1 MDKKLFPTCLAV
13 VLCCLFSLT
22 AFSAP
27 VFADECNAPAPE
39 DFRKVSE
46 GPGYVTLAWEPV
58 ESGASHL
65 LTVSEV
71 LADGSEVIVQTF
83 DGISAVTKKV
93 EGLKHRTRYKFRI
106 YTRCADGTP
115 SLIPSEVD
123 IITLIIELTLAGRKP
138 VNPQPVNCT
147 GIEYNNPE
155 NEWVGFR
162 IYRFDEGKVI
172 ENLFEF
178 EYHSEIN
185 LSSIKRVEENNVLV
199 AMNEAGSWP
208 QGQNNIVFSINPFRV
223 AEIID
228 NSTPPLINEFGA
240 IKVKI
245 TTGLMQT
252 LDLCIDPSIGW
263 DGLYY
268 YEPMVASSVD
278 NGSEPTGNGP
288 KFNLTRANESNIIS
302 IDNPFNE
309 TLNVR
314 LRQIGS
320 KVEPFHFY
328 LLGALGEVVI
338 DRKFSPSEGSFAIN
352 TTELSKGTYF
362 AKVLW
367 GENSYSYKLIKQ

>member
-46 GPGYVTLAWEPV
+46 GPGYVTLSWEPV

-83 DGISAVTKKV
+83 DGLFAVTKKV

-147 GIEYNNPE
+147 GIEYNDPDYD
-155 NEWVGFR
+155 WVGFR
-162 IYRFDEGKVI
+162 LQKIKGDAI
-172 ENLFEF
+172 LLENYFEF
-178 EYHSEIN
+178 QRDPLAGE
-185 LSSIKRVEENNVLV
+185 LTRIKRVETNNSLV
-199 AMNEAGSWP
+199 AASVDGSMWPTLNNSNFFTENPFSVLEINEQNQVVALFGTTEVHYNYNWTQTVDLCALIGSNFSP
-208 QGQNNIVFSINPFRV
+208 YYRYETMISAKVEDNNIQGVMSKDYSLEDVKVNNPISNYLEFIIPPGL
-223 AEIID
+223 AQDQEIHVHI
-228 NSTPPLINEFGA
+228 
-240 IKVKI
+240 
-245 TTGLMQT
+245 M
-252 LDLCIDPSIGW
+252 
-263 DGLYY
+263 
-268 YEPMVASSVD
+268 
-278 NGSEPTGNGP
+278 
-288 KFNLTRANESNIIS
+288 
-302 IDNPFNE
+302 
-309 TLNVR
+309 
-314 LRQIGS
+314 
-320 KVEPFHFY
+320 
-328 LLGALGEVVI
+328 
-338 DRKFSPSEGSFAIN
+338 
-352 TTELSKGTYF
+352 
-362 AKVLW
+362 
-367 GENSYSYKLIKQ
+367 NSYGVILKSESFIGNSGTNWIDMSVFPNGIYFVNFVSGNEQTSTTIIKI

>member
-58 ESGASHL
+58 ESGATHL

-138 VNPQPVNCT
+138 VNPQPIHCT
-147 GIEYNNPE
+147 GIDYQNPDY
-155 NEWVGFR
+155 EWIGFR
-162 IYRFDEGKVI
+162 LQRVKGDKLLY
-172 ENLFEF
+172 ENYFEF
-178 EYHSEIN
+178 ERQGVAGE
-185 LSSIKRVEENNVLV
+185 LVSIKRADANNRLVVANDIGNQWPNFITQTVTTLNPMKAAEVDETGQVISNFFGNVTVDFNYGWIETVDLCGTINPGQQPYYYFDVFTANEVEDNPYQEFIK
-199 AMNEAGSWP
+199 
-208 QGQNNIVFSINPFRV
+208 QGQGFDGVKVVNPVQDFLEIVMPAGV
-223 AEIID
+223 TDLEKVIIHV
-228 NSTPPLINEFGA
+228 NS
-240 IKVKI
+240 
-245 TTGLMQT
+245 
-252 LDLCIDPSIGW
+252 LDG
-263 DGLYY
+263 
-268 YEPMVASSVD
+268 
-278 NGSEPTGNGP
+278 
-288 KFNLTRANESNIIS
+288 
-302 IDNPFNE
+302 
-309 TLNVR
+309 
-314 LRQIGS
+314 
-320 KVEPFHFY
+320 
-328 LLGALGEVVI
+328 
-338 DRKFSPSEGSFAIN
+338 
-352 TTELSKGTYF
+352 
-362 AKVLW
+362 
-367 GENSYSYKLIKQ
+367 KLIKTSEEYSSDGSIWMDMRDIPSGPVFLVLSNSTGRQSFPLIKF